1 MTRRRVPKEGQQ
13 LVGESQ
19 SLIVSDVQISGSKET
34 KKMIKSFLIKKN
46 KVKCKFNK
54 YFKSKK
60 RIRYKKL
67 KVKILLQNVNL
78 IKKFGSNVS

>member
-1 MTRRRVPKEGQQ
+1 
-13 LVGESQ
+13 
-19 SLIVSDVQISGSKET
+19 
-34 KKMIKSFLIKKN
+34 MIKSFLIKKN

-78 IKKFGSNVS
+78 IKKIGSNVS